1 MKHLIQQ
8 FRAFRENEHGA
19 IAIETVLILSAL
31 FTIYMT
37 MFSVFDVY
45 RQHSINY
52 KAAYTAGDIMS
63 RQTIP
68 MNAPYIEGLRRT
80 VAYLTHNTIENV
92 SIRVSSVR
100 YDEEDDEYQLDW
112 SEARGDARSPLSAAQ
127 VRALA
132 DNLPVLPDQEYVTIV
147 ETFVDY
153 STPFNVGIAD
163 TTIETFVFTRPRYAP
178 RVCWVSCS

>member
-1 MKHLIQQ
+1 MKRLI
-8 FRAFRENEHGA
+8 RNLRSFRENERGS
-19 IAIETVLILSAL
+19 IAIETVLIIPAL

-52 KAAYTAGDIMS
+52 KAAYTAGDILS

-68 MNAPYIEGLRRT
+68 INAPYLTGLRQT
-80 VAYLTHNTIENV
+80 VAYLTHNTTENV
-92 SIRVSSVR
+92 SIRVTSVQ
-100 YDEEDDEYQLDW
+100 YDDTDKEYKLDW
-112 SEARGDARSPLSAAQ
+112 SEARGDARSPLSESQ
-127 VRALA
+127 VQALA
-132 DNLPVLPDQEYVTIV
+132 DNLPVMPDQEYVTIV

-153 STPFNVGIAD
+153 STPFNIGIAD

-178 RVCWVSCS
+178 RVCWISCN